1 MAFLEGQDDVRV
13 FEAALGFVD
22 EYQLDTLGASYAP
35 TSLESRSSTDPLDP
49 RQRRTNPNRARD
61 EAQFELVYLRD
72 KVKELETKLRSL
84 QLNSVSV
91 EGVLVPAQLSP
102 LTRMPQVWED
112 MASRQRCHRE
122 KAEQENARLKVMVER
137 KQKMVIGLCQA
148 LQKRFIDQNAK
159 YCHGVELDAVE
170 QCSVEVVDFHG
181 DIGEFQDLFRRLEAA
196 HQEQDRVFAANGL
209 ASVHISTDIVQVR
222 EVDDKQIELFVSKLL
237 PFRLNDVGEAAWDH
251 FKGVE
256 KHLGNG
262 GLYGKSM
269 KNLDQ
274 PFTIIEDFTKELYS
288 KNLRADVQAK
298 QIVRRILE
306 ADRDMI
312 LFVSSMTPTEIKHKA
327 VSGMRYHAQE
337 YAVTKRLPNATIPGQ
352 ELSLLQLCTRV
363 SIECEPGVKFDARH
377 LRSAAR
383 FWIGN
388 VAGNLRWYQERIE
401 NALVDQAVRRQV
413 R

>member
-22 EYQLDTLGASYAP
+22 EYQLDTLGASYGP
-35 TSLESRSSTDPLDP
+35 TSLESRSSTGTAVEPEPHDASSIDVENDPVPEHEEAADQRENAGFDRSLLSHRVDPLDP

-159 YCHGVELDAVE
+159 YCHGVELDAVD

-222 EVDDKQIELFVSKLL
+222 EVDDKQIELF
-237 PFRLNDVGEAAWDH
+237 
-251 FKGVE
+251 
-256 KHLGNG
+256 
-262 GLYGKSM
+262 
-269 KNLDQ
+269 
-274 PFTIIEDFTKELYS
+274 
-288 KNLRADVQAK
+288 
-298 QIVRRILE
+298 
-306 ADRDMI
+306 
-312 LFVSSMTPTEIKHKA
+312 
-327 VSGMRYHAQE
+327 
-337 YAVTKRLPNATIPGQ
+337 ATVD
-352 ELSLLQLCTRV
+352 CTG
-363 SIECEPGVKFDARH
+363 SP
-377 LRSAAR
+377 
-383 FWIGN
+383 
-388 VAGNLRWYQERIE
+388 
-401 NALVDQAVRRQV
+401 
-413 R
+413 